1 MQAYLPWKGFGRY
14 NSPVKP
20 GVPKGKKGPYAL
32 VCVVC
37 RKPFERPANLAV
49 KAKVCTPFEFRHEV
63 TYEERPDGTK
73 RIPCGCCRC
82 VYKKTLSKKRTLD
95 GKLIPSS
102 RVQEFLKLSGETY
115 GAPVALAFRLG
126 INAMLRVTELASL
139 TSDAMKLDI
148 KPLPQVEVI
157 ALKKKVEMLYKI
169 DIDQETA
176 EALAPLVKAAG
187 KGAVFG
193 MPVRTLQHK
202 FKQIARGMGI
212 GHLSIHALR
221 HTGISIRAR
230 SCKTMD
236 ELNYVR
242 DQARHESIETTRL
255 YMGFE
260 EQQRVM
266 MAKRIKWV

>member
-1 MQAYLPWKGFGRY
+1 VKQGF
-14 NSPVKP
+14 SA
-20 GVPKGKKGPYAL
+20 GKEGSRAL

-37 RKPFERPANLAV
+37 RKPFERTANLAV
-49 KAKVCTPFEFRHEV
+49 KAKVCTPFDSKHEV
-63 TYEERPDGTK
+63 TFEQRPDGPK

-102 RVQEFLKLSGETY
+102 RVQEFLKIAGDVY

-139 TSDAMKLDI
+139 TADAMKLDA
-148 KPLPQVEVI
+148 KPLPQVEIV
-157 ALKKKVEMLYKI
+157 ALKKKVEMMYKI
-169 DIDQETA
+169 DIDPETA
-176 EALAPLVKAAG
+176 QSIAALVDVSGRGRL
-187 KGAVFG
+187 FG

-202 FKQIARGMGI
+202 FKQVVRGMGL

-221 HTGISIRAR
+221 HTGISLRAR